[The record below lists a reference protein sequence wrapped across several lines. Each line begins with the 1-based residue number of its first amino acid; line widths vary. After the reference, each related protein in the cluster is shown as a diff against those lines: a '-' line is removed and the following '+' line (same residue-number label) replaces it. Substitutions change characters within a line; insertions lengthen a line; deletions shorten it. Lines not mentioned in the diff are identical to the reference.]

1 MMNITENQIVININ
15 FWLKNRRHSYLKKD
29 PCNSY
34 LKYKVIF
41 AYQRFDAIFQVK
53 KSNNFFKNGR
63 FSLRQWLA
71 NLHMV
76 ISSMILT
83 L

>member
-1 MMNITENQIVININ
+1 M
-15 FWLKNRRHSYLKKD
+15 
-29 PCNSY
+29 
-34 LKYKVIF
+34 F
-41 AYQRFDAIFQVK
+41 AYKRFDAIFQVK